1 MTLGEFIDWIGR
13 DPKYIICF
21 FLLMP
26 VGAALMWFIAKDKG
40 HISPWK
46 YIYSILIYS
55 VCIPG
60 VSAVAFNLYL
70 FVFQRKQPSKYI
82 FFQVICGHTLV
93 GK

>member
-55 VCIPG
+55 VCIP
-60 VSAVAFNLYL
+60 VCRPSPSISTFLCFNVRMYL
-70 FVFQRKQPSKYI
+70 PWIYSPRSCRY
-82 FFQVICGHTLV
+82 CLWS
-93 GK
+93 